1 MDARRPRYAT
11 DARCIRDRERRPRVA
26 IGFYGLVRNMT
37 LVLPSIERHVFDVL
51 DRASISYD
59 VFVHSMF
66 LRRVSNLRSG
76 EKDVPLDPYDF
87 IRLRPCVFEVKHQGV
102 ALEQSNL
109 STSGTDGQALRIQP
123 WGDGLASIHNLLIAL
138 ESQHAL
144 ARLIARHARDLN
156 VTYDA
161 VAALR
166 PDVAYVRDIDLPEAL
181 PTLMASASTPTVYT
195 PDFGYGVMANG
206 TFVRPYAQQ
215 SCCLSDRLAFGH
227 VAPMLNVYMTRGD
240 GWIRDARGRLSKGQ
254 AVLDGERYLKLT
266 LSRARIST
274 KNSIMRVLRVR
285 ANGEVQKKDTR
296 WNADM
301 NMDEAEM
308 SRCVNNRTRRLI
320 PETC

>member
-1 MDARRPRYAT
+1 MPGTGCVSGFSGRRESDEVYFKFTSYTTPGTIYRWQAGPGHDPGAGGAAAPSLFRET
-11 DARCIRDRERRPRVA
+11 SVRGLDLGGFADRQVFYSSKDGTRVP
-26 IGFYGLVRNMT
+26 MT

-240 GWIRDARGRLSKGQ
+240 GWI
-254 AVLDGERYLKLT
+254 
-266 LSRARIST
+266 
-274 KNSIMRVLRVR
+274 
-285 ANGEVQKKDTR
+285 
-296 WNADM
+296 
-301 NMDEAEM
+301 
-308 SRCVNNRTRRLI
+308 
-320 PETC
+320 